1 MSVFSHSLPY
11 PKQDPKL
18 FERVSVTVKR
28 PFCIGGQVQEVGA
41 VVRIERHLAE
51 GLQSLGKAELV

>member
-1 MSVFSHSLPY
+1 MITGSHSLPL
-11 PKQDPKL
+11 PQNDPELFKL
-18 FERVSVTVKR
+18 VPVRVLV
-28 PFCIGGQVQEVGA
+28 PFCIRGERQEVGA